1 MNTVSA
7 TSVPL
12 FASLAMRANVAVAVS
27 ADVDVAAAFA
37 KAAHTLNI
45 FNCCWCCC
53 CCCDAALFKLDV
65 DHSCVLCF
73 ILFDTCTRVVRT
85 YIYTCE
91 YECVCVCVGVC
102 IYLQWRMFDC
112 THVNNRISKSVSLA
126 NRQHYC
132 LFTFISSVCLCL
144 SPLSARLLFYSV

>member
-12 FASLAMRANVAVAVS
+12 FASLAMRANVAVA

-45 FNCCWCCC
+45 FNCCCC

-65 DHSCVLCF
+65 DHSFACF
-73 ILFDTCTRVVRT
+73 ALYFLTLALELYAHTS
-85 YIYTCE
+85 
-91 YECVCVCVGVC
+91 
-102 IYLQWRMFDC
+102 
-112 THVNNRISKSVSLA
+112 THVGTCKRMCRCVHILTVA
-126 NRQHYC
+126 Y
-132 LFTFISSVCLCL
+132 V
-144 SPLSARLLFYSV
+144 RLYSCK

>member
-12 FASLAMRANVAVAVS
+12 FASLAMRANVAVAV
-27 ADVDVAAAFA
+27 DVAAAFA

-45 FNCCWCCC
+45 FNCCCF

-65 DHSCVLCF
+65 DHSCALCF

-91 YECVCVCVGVC
+91 YVCVCAYM
-102 IYLQWRMFDC
+102 YLQWRMSDC
-112 THVNNRISKSVSLA
+112 THVNNTISESVSMLLPLLA
-126 NRQHYC
+126 NRQLPSHTIVY
-132 LFTFISSVCLCL
+132 LLLLAPFACL
-144 SPLSARLLFYSV
+144 SLFLLVFSFSV